1 MVFNESHR
9 GPLVYKGRRLRAVST
24 KNVDVALIGGGIMSA
39 TLGTMIKQ
47 LQPDWSIMIFE
58 RLSDVGLESSNP
70 WNNAGTGH
78 AALAELNYMPEAPD
92 GSLETSR
99 AVNINEQFQVSRQ
112 FWSSLVKAGVLE
124 KPSSFINP
132 TPHMTFVRGEDNVD
146 YLRRRWEL
154 LKEEPLFEGI
164 EFSDDPKVIYEWAPL
179 LMRDRQKDEKIAAT
193 RITTGTDVDFGA
205 LTHQLFDYLQRNG
218 AELRL
223 ETEVKKLKKQKD
235 GSWKVGLKELVGG
248 TPYEINAKFVFVGA
262 GGHALPLL
270 QKSGIPEI
278 KGFGGFPIS
287 GMFFRTDNPA
297 VVAQHDA
304 KVYGKA
310 AVGAPPM
317 SVPHLDTR
325 VVDGQSSLLFGPYA
339 GFSPKFL
346 KTGSWLD
353 LPLSVRPHNLGPM
366 LAVARDNFDL
376 MKYLI
381 GELLASKKKKL
392 AALREFMPTA
402 QADDWYLITAGQRVQ
417 VMKKDAKKG
426 GVLQFGTEVVTA
438 ADGSIAGLLG
448 ASPGASTAVPIMIS
462 LVKQCFPNEY
472 PKWEKQLA
480 AMIPSFGEKLNENK
494 RKAERSIESTAEA
507 LQLSR

>member
-1 MVFNESHR
+1 
-9 GPLVYKGRRLRAVST
+9 VST

-39 TLGTMIKQ
+39 TLGAMIKQ
-47 LQPDWSIMIFE
+47 LQPDWSIIIFE

-124 KPSSFINP
+124 QPSSFINP

-154 LKEEPLFEGI
+154 LKDEPLFEGI
-164 EFSDDPKVIYEWAPL
+164 EFSDDPAVIYEWAPL

-193 RITTGTDVDFGA
+193 RITTGTDVDFGS
-205 LTHQLFDYLQRNG
+205 LTHQLFDYLVRNG
-218 AELRL
+218 ADLRL

-235 GSWKVGLKELVGG
+235 GSWKIGVRELVGT
-248 TPYEINAKFVFVGA
+248 TPYEVNAKFVFVGA

-270 QKSGIPEI
+270 QKAGIPEI

-287 GMFFRTDNPA
+287 GQFFRTDNQA

-353 LPLSVRPHNLGPM
+353 LPASVRPHNLGPM

-381 GELLASKKKKL
+381 TELLASKKKKL

-402 QADDWYLITAGQRVQ
+402 EAEDWYLITAGQRVQ

-426 GVLQFGTEVVTA
+426 GVLQFGTEVITS
-438 ADGSIAGLLG
+438 ADGSISGLLG
-448 ASPGASTAVPIMIS
+448 ASPGASTAVPIMID
-462 LVKQCFPNEY
+462 LVKRCFPQQY
-472 PKWEKQLA
+472 PAWEKQLGK
-480 AMIPSFGEKLNENK
+480 MIPSFGEKLNTNK
-494 RKAERSIESTAEA
+494 RKAEKSIESTADV
-507 LQLSR
+507 LQLTR

>member
-1 MVFNESHR
+1 ME
-9 GPLVYKGRRLRAVST
+9 GVST
-24 KNVDVALIGGGIMSA
+24 KNVDVVLIGGGIMSA
-39 TLGTMIKQ
+39 TLGAMIKR
-47 LQPDWSIMIFE
+47 LQPDWSILIFE
-58 RLSDVGLESSNP
+58 QLSAVAQESSNP

-78 AALAELNYMPEAPD
+78 AALAELNYMPEAAD
-92 GSLETSR
+92 GSLEPSR

-112 FWSSLVKAGVLE
+112 FWSSLVTEGVLAH
-124 KPSSFINP
+124 PSSFINP

-146 YLRRRWEL
+146 YLRRRWEI

-164 EFSDDPKVIYEWAPL
+164 EFSDDPKVIYQWAPL
-179 LMRDRQKDEKIAAT
+179 LMREREKDEKIAAT

-205 LTHQLFDYLQRNG
+205 LTGELFDYLTSHG
-218 AELRL
+218 AELKL

-235 GSWKVGLKELVGG
+235 GSWNVTVRERVGN
-248 TPYEINAKFVFVGA
+248 TPYTVNAKFVFVGA

-287 GMFFRTDNPA
+287 GQFFRTDNPA
-297 VVAQHDA
+297 VVAQHQA

-346 KTGSWLD
+346 KKGSWLD
-353 LPLSVRPHNLGPM
+353 LPASVRAHNIGPM
-366 LAVARDNFDL
+366 LAVARDNVDL
-376 MKYLI
+376 MKYLV
-381 GELLASKKKKL
+381 GELLASRKKKL
-392 AALREFMPTA
+392 EALREFMPTA
-402 QADDWYLITAGQRVQ
+402 ESRDWYLITAGQRVQ

-426 GVLQFGTEVVTA
+426 GVLQFGTEVITA

-448 ASPGASTAVPIMIS
+448 ASPGASTAVPIMID
-462 LVKQCFPNEY
+462 LVKRCFPAEY
-472 PKWEKQLA
+472 PAWEKQLA
-480 AMIPSFGEKLNENK
+480 KLIPSFGTKLNESK
-494 RKAERSIESTAEA
+494 REAGKTIASTAKVLE
-507 LQLSR
+507 LERP

>member
-1 MVFNESHR
+1 MDC
-9 GPLVYKGRRLRAVST
+9 VST
-24 KNVDVALIGGGIMSA
+24 KNVDVVLIGGGIMSA
-39 TLGTMIKQ
+39 TLGAMIKR
-47 LQPDWSIMIFE
+47 LQPDWSILIFE
-58 RLSDVGLESSNP
+58 QLSEVAQESSNP

-78 AALAELNYMPEAPD
+78 AALAELNYMPEAAD
-92 GSLETSR
+92 GSLESSR

-112 FWSSLVKAGVLE
+112 FWSSLVKEGVLAH
-124 KPSSFINP
+124 PSTFINP

-146 YLRRRWEL
+146 YLRRRWEI
-154 LKEEPLFEGI
+154 LKDEPLFEGI
-164 EFSDDPKVIYEWAPL
+164 EFSDDPKVIYQWAPL
-179 LMRDRQKDEKIAAT
+179 LMRERQKDEKIAAT
-193 RITTGTDVDFGA
+193 RITSGTDVDFGA
-205 LTHQLFDYLQRNG
+205 LTNELFDYLTSNG
-218 AELRL
+218 AELEL
-223 ETEVKKLKKQKD
+223 ETQVKKLRKQSD
-235 GSWKVGLKELVGG
+235 GSWNVTVRERVGN
-248 TPYEINAKFVFVGA
+248 TPYTVNAKFVFVGA
-262 GGHALPLL
+262 GGQALPLL

-287 GMFFRTDNPA
+287 GQFFRTDNPA

-346 KTGSWLD
+346 KKGSWLD
-353 LPLSVRPHNLGPM
+353 LPASIRPHNIGPM

-381 GELLASKKKKL
+381 GELLASRKKKL
-392 AALREFMPTA
+392 EALREFMPTA
-402 QADDWYLITAGQRVQ
+402 EAKDWYLITAGQRVQ

-426 GVLQFGTEVVTA
+426 GVLQFGTEVITA

-448 ASPGASTAVPIMIS
+448 ASPGASTAVPIMID
-462 LVKQCFPNEY
+462 LVKRCFPDEY
-472 PKWEKQLA
+472 PAWEKQLA
-480 AMIPSFGEKLNENK
+480 KLIPSFGKKLNENK
-494 RKAERSIESTAEA
+494 SEAEKTISATAKVLE
-507 LQLSR
+507 LERG